1 MQWNVSVR
9 SCPFAFVFGFSIF
22 SIFFLFFYCCGRVV
36 NYSRW
41 FCCRYIFSQLLLHE
55 YLPLKSL
62 FPKQKYITWLG
73 AWGSI
78 LVPFFH
84 IYHYGIKPYH
94 VTHLLWNSKL
104 ILECRLQYI
113 IQNHMWKKAG
123 ESDAL
128 GIAIRPFVN
137 TNQNL
142 PSNNQESSPRERRA
156 IQKPNNLFACF
167 ALPPPSSLTADR
179 RKRDLFLLPLL
190 RAIRGAGRKKKKR
203 KTSRAASP
211 RADKSLWAATNSA
224 SSAAAVRIGGSRR
237 PAVRSPPPWWAA
249 VAPLHRPQFPR
260 GYRLFPL
267 ALALALDLGGAP
279 FCLGCFWNP
288 SNRGFSRGCAI
299 RGLVSVR
306 SLMRQKLYAA
316 VLRVCDAVWLE
327 MRGSSGFILAISV
340 RGSRQITG
348 LFDSFTNFVCTTP
361 FYQCD
366 VISMLVWF

>member
-1 MQWNVSVR
+1 MHVVVSCDFYTSPYRCYSGAELLLIYVFYWLVYCKIALLRSTWSFAACDHKVHSGGTAKVDWAQGFVGGNNGAECIYGSLTLCLGQLCRFVVVCMTVIQLEWWNAMKCIGWIVSFCLCSV
-9 SCPFAFVFGFSIF
+9 
-22 SIFFLFFYCCGRVV
+22 FLFFFFFFGCGRVV

-94 VTHLLWNSKL
+94 VTDLLWNSKL
-104 ILECRLQYI
+104 TLECRLQYI

-142 PSNNQESSPRERRA
+142 PSNNQENSPRERRA

-167 ALPPPSSLTADR
+167 ALPHPLRSLQIEEKEICFCFR
-179 RKRDLFLLPLL
+179 CCERSEGRGEKRKKGKQAAQPLPAPTNRCGRQPTL
-190 RAIRGAGRKKKKR
+190 RAPRRRFGSADLVGRR
-203 KTSRAASP
+203 CGRHHH
-211 RADKSLWAATNSA
+211 DE
-224 SSAAAVRIGGSRR
+224 
-237 PAVRSPPPWWAA
+237 
-249 VAPLHRPQFPR
+249 Q
-260 GYRLFPL
+260 
-267 ALALALDLGGAP
+267 
-279 FCLGCFWNP
+279 
-288 SNRGFSRGCAI
+288 
-299 RGLVSVR
+299 
-306 SLMRQKLYAA
+306 Q
-316 VLRVCDAVWLE
+316 
-327 MRGSSGFILAISV
+327 
-340 RGSRQITG
+340 
-348 LFDSFTNFVCTTP
+348 
-361 FYQCD
+361 
-366 VISMLVWF
+366 